1 MRILILNKSGQVW
14 WIVHG
19 PGFWIYAYYNKY
31 ISERDHLS
39 TKPFSCSYNCEGLL
53 PTELHNIRPTPL
65 LWFLSPY
72 THKRALSSLG
82 MNSVVMGG
90 ASASICLASTDGY
103 QFEAIYSIGHTYIFS
118 SFDEKRSPTQSISGY
133 ELSNSRHGTESVGN
147 ISYIIKVVLN
157 SLPHLLGNNIQFLC
171 PGWKEKKIW
180 CRGIWR
186 WI

>member
-19 PGFWIYAYYNKY
+19 PGFWTYDYYNKY

-72 THKRALSSLG
+72 THKRALSSLWGWILWWWVVLRLLFVLRRRTDISSKLYTQLGTHTFSHLLTKKEAQLSLLPVMNFRTRG
-82 MNSVVMGG
+82 MGPNLWV
-90 ASASICLASTDGY
+90 
-103 QFEAIYSIGHTYIFS
+103 IYHTLELYWIHYLTYSGTIS
-118 SFDEKRSPTQSISGY
+118 SFYAPAER
-133 ELSNSRHGTESVGN
+133 E
-147 ISYIIKVVLN
+147 
-157 SLPHLLGNNIQFLC
+157 
-171 PGWKEKKIW
+171 KIW

>member
-103 QFEAIYSIGHTYIFS
+103 QFEAIYSFKHTRTYTFSHLITKKEAQLSLLPVINFRTRGMGPNLWVIYHTLKLYWIHYLTYSGTIS
-118 SFDEKRSPTQSISGY
+118 SFYAPAER
-133 ELSNSRHGTESVGN
+133 E
-147 ISYIIKVVLN
+147 
-157 SLPHLLGNNIQFLC
+157 
-171 PGWKEKKIW
+171 KIW
-180 CRGIWR
+180 CRGI
-186 WI
+186 